1 MTTATLYRFIDGPY
15 EDEDGTWYSLCLVG
29 DDEENVVISE
39 VNFETLDD
47 ALEVKETL
55 TTTLYVLE
63 VDVDSCSTTNLN

>member
-1 MTTATLYRFIDGPY
+1 MTTAVLYRFIDGPY
-15 EDEDGTWYSLCLVG
+15 ENDDGSWYSLCLVG
-29 DDEENVVISE
+29 DDDENVVISE
-39 VNFETLDD
+39 VSFETLDD